1 MAERLGEVVVIGL
14 GRFGAALAETLI
26 ELHYEVLGIDPDPRV
41 VEEHST
47 LLTHLVEADA
57 TDGQA
62 LRQLGVA
69 EFSTAV
75 VAIGD
80 IEASILTT
88 ANLNDLGVPSIWA
101 KAITPSHGKI
111 LERVGAHHVVSP
123 EREMGVRLAH
133 AVTARMIDFVQ
144 LDAGFA
150 LLESTAP
157 AEFVGKTLAQTQV
170 RKRYGLTVVCIKPRG
185 GAFTYA
191 TPDTVVGEGDI
202 LVVAGEIA
210 RTHEFAERALSLS
223 ATAVQRRSSVR

>member
-1 MAERLGEVVVIGL
+1 LAERLGEVVVVGL
-14 GRFGAALAETLI
+14 GRFGATIAETLV
-26 ELHYEVLGIDPDPRV
+26 ELHHEVLGIDSDPRV
-41 VEEHST
+41 VEAYSAS
-47 LLTHLVEADA
+47 LTHLVEADA
-57 TDGQA
+57 TDAQA

-69 EFSTAV
+69 DFSTAV

-88 ANLNDLGVPSIWA
+88 ANLADLGIPRIWS
-101 KAITPSHGKI
+101 KAITNSHGKI

-133 AVTARMIDFVQ
+133 AVTERMIDFVQ

-150 LLESTAP
+150 LLESRAP
-157 AEFVGKTLAQTQV
+157 NEFVGKTLAQTQV
-170 RKRYGLTVVCIKPRG
+170 RKRYGLTVVCIKPEG
-185 GAFTYA
+185 GSFTYA

-210 RTHEFAERALSLS
+210 RAHEFADRALSVPLS
-223 ATAVQRRSSVR
+223 PKLMTPR

>member
-1 MAERLGEVVVIGL
+1 LAERLGEVVVVGL
-14 GRFGAALAETLI
+14 GRFGATLAETLV
-26 ELHYEVLGIDPDPRV
+26 ELHHEVLGIDSDPRV
-41 VEEHST
+41 VEAYSAS
-47 LLTHLVEADA
+47 LTHLVEADA
-57 TDGQA
+57 TDAQA

-69 EFSTAV
+69 DFSTAV

-88 ANLNDLGVPSIWA
+88 ANLADLGIPRIWS
-101 KAITPSHGKI
+101 KAITDSHAKI

-133 AVTARMIDFVQ
+133 AVTERMIDFVQ

-150 LLESTAP
+150 LLESRAP
-157 AEFVGKTLAQTQV
+157 EEFVGKTLAQTQV
-170 RKRYGLTVVCIKPRG
+170 RKRYGLTVVCIKPQG
-185 GAFTYA
+185 GSFTYA

-210 RTHEFAERALSLS
+210 RTHEFADRALSLPLS
-223 ATAVQRRSSVR
+223 PRLMTPR

>member
-210 RTHEFAERALSLS
+210 RTHEFAERALSLPLS
-223 ATAVQRRSSVR
+223 PKLIKEAG

>member
-1 MAERLGEVVVIGL
+1 LAERLGEVVVVGL
-14 GRFGAALAETLI
+14 GRFGATIAETLV
-26 ELHYEVLGIDPDPRV
+26 ELHHEVLGIDSDPRV
-41 VEEHST
+41 VEAYSAS
-47 LLTHLVEADA
+47 LTHLVEADA
-57 TDGQA
+57 TDAQA

-69 EFSTAV
+69 DFSTAV

-88 ANLNDLGVPSIWA
+88 ANLADLGIPRIWS
-101 KAITPSHGKI
+101 KAITNSHAKI

-133 AVTARMIDFVQ
+133 AVTERMIDFVQ

-150 LLESTAP
+150 LLESRAP
-157 AEFVGKTLAQTQV
+157 NEFVGKTLAQTQV
-170 RKRYGLTVVCIKPRG
+170 RKRYGLTVVCIKPEG
-185 GAFTYA
+185 GSFTYA

-210 RTHEFAERALSLS
+210 RAHEFADRALSVPLS
-223 ATAVQRRSSVR
+223 PKLMTPR

>member
-1 MAERLGEVVVIGL
+1 LAERLGEVVVIGL

-26 ELHYEVLGIDPDPRV
+26 ELHYEVLGIDSDPRV
-41 VEEHST
+41 VEAYSSS
-47 LLTHLVEADA
+47 LTHLVEADS
-57 TDGQA
+57 TDVHA

-69 EFSTAV
+69 DFSTAV
-75 VAIGD
+75 VAIGAD

-88 ANLNDLGVPSIWA
+88 ANLADLGIASIWA

-133 AVTARMIDFVQ
+133 AVTGRMIDFVQ

-157 AEFVGKTLAQTQV
+157 AEFFGKTLAQTQV

-210 RTHEFAERALSLS
+210 RTHEFAERALSLPLS
-223 ATAVQRRSSVR
+223 PKLMTAR

>member
-1 MAERLGEVVVIGL
+1 MAERLGEVAVIGL
-14 GRFGAALAETLI
+14 GRFGAAIAETLV

-41 VEEHST
+41 VEEYSS

-69 EFSTAV
+69 DFSTVV

-133 AVTARMIDFVQ
+133 AVTGRMIDFVQ

-210 RTHEFAERALSLS
+210 RTHEFAERALSLPLS
-223 ATAVQRRSSVR
+223 PKLMTAR

>member
-1 MAERLGEVVVIGL
+1 MADRLGEVVVLGL
-14 GRFGAALAETLI
+14 GRFGATIAETLI
-26 ELHYEVLGIDPDPRV
+26 ELHYEVLGIDSDPRV
-41 VEEHST
+41 VEAYST
-47 LLTHLVEADA
+47 SLTHLVEADA
-57 TDGQA
+57 TDAHA

-69 EFSTAV
+69 DFHTAV

-88 ANLNDLGVPSIWA
+88 ANLADLGIPSIWS
-101 KAITPSHGKI
+101 KAITDSHGKI

-133 AVTARMIDFVQ
+133 AVTERMIDFVQ

-150 LLESTAP
+150 LLESRAP

-170 RKRYGLTVVCIKPRG
+170 RKRYGLTVVCIKPKG
-185 GAFTYA
+185 GTFTYA

-210 RTHEFAERALSLS
+210 RTHEFADRALSLPLS
-223 ATAVQRRSSVR
+223 PRLMTTR

>member
-1 MAERLGEVVVIGL
+1 LAERLGEVAVIGL
-14 GRFGAALAETLI
+14 GRFGATLAETLI

-41 VEEHST
+41 VEEYST

-57 TDGQA
+57 TDAQA

-69 EFSTAV
+69 DFSTAV

-133 AVTARMIDFVQ
+133 AVTGRMIDFVQ

-150 LLESTAP
+150 LLESAAP
-157 AEFVGKTLAQTQV
+157 AEFVGKTLAETQV
-170 RKRYGLTVVCIKPRG
+170 RKRYGLTVVCIKPCG

-210 RTHEFAERALSLS
+210 RAHEFADRALSLPLSPRLTS
-223 ATAVQRRSSVR
+223 AR

>member
-1 MAERLGEVVVIGL
+1 LADRLGEVAVIGL
-14 GRFGAALAETLI
+14 GRFGATLAETLI

-41 VEEHST
+41 VEEYST

-57 TDGQA
+57 TDAQA

-69 EFSTAV
+69 DFSTAV

-88 ANLNDLGVPSIWA
+88 ANLNDLGIPSIWA

-133 AVTARMIDFVQ
+133 AVTGRMIDFVQ

-157 AEFVGKTLAQTQV
+157 AEFVGKTLAETQV

-210 RTHEFAERALSLS
+210 RTHEFADRALSLPLS
-223 ATAVQRRSSVR
+223 PKLMKAR

>member
-1 MAERLGEVVVIGL
+1 LAERLGEVAVIGL
-14 GRFGAALAETLI
+14 GRFGATLAETLI

-41 VEEHST
+41 VEEYST

-57 TDGQA
+57 TDVQA

-69 EFSTAV
+69 DFSTAV

-133 AVTARMIDFVQ
+133 AVTGRMIDFVQ

-157 AEFVGKTLAQTQV
+157 AEFVGKTLAETQV

-210 RTHEFAERALSLS
+210 RTHEFAERALSLPLSPRLMS
-223 ATAVQRRSSVR
+223 AR